1 MSAPASSD
9 MISLMK
15 ALQINPAR
23 RIEKAPEKTVG
34 PTPAVVTGESA
45 AALAA
50 FAAIH
55 RSKRLTAASAH
66 QAFAGI
72 KRKKK

>member
-1 MSAPASSD
+1 
-9 MISLMK
+9 MISAMK

-23 RIEKAPEKTVG
+23 RVEKVPAKTAAPSSCM
-34 PTPAVVTGESA
+34 ATGESMA
-45 AALAA
+45 TLDA

-66 QAFAGI
+66 QAFAGV
-72 KRKKK
+72 KRKK